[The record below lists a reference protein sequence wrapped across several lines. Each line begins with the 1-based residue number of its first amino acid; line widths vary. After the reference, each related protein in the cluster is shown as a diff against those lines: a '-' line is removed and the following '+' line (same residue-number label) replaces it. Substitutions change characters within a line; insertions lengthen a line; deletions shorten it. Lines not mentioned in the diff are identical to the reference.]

1 MVGGQLEVAPAHV
14 GEDFRDT
21 REVAVVHL
29 PTMVDHLVVEAA
41 FSIGLATDNAVLV
54 SNSDHM

>member
-14 GEDFRDT
+14 GEDFRHT

-29 PTMVDHLVVEAA
+29 PTMVDHLAVEAA
-41 FSIGLATDNAVLV
+41 LSMGLATDNAVLV